1 MNDYLWDGSGRPEPE
16 IETLERTLAPLRFP
30 LGKHPLQL
38 PRSSRQ
44 SIPYA
49 AIAAS
54 IVLGLVAWQLFP
66 SNPPQLTAWTVS
78 EDGDA
83 AAVRKVLIGERLKT
97 GESSRLDLESDGFG
111 RIEIRPD
118 SEMRFVES
126 IAGRQRM
133 ELKHGRIHAFIWAPP
148 QQFIVDTPSATAVD
162 LGCQYELSVDRSGNG
177 FLTVQTG
184 WVAFQLGDIESFIP
198 AGAACRTTPAGGP
211 GSPFFEDASA
221 AFRNALEEFERSG
234 ERKML
239 NHILAEARPRDGL
252 TLWHLLARVG
262 ETERAAVFDRFAQ
275 LVPLPAGVA
284 RDNAIARDRTTLD
297 LCWNALE
304 LDSTDWWRTWKQ
316 EWRGRR

>member
-1 MNDYLWDGSGRPEPE
+1 VNDYLWDGSGRPDPE
-16 IETLERTLAPLRFP
+16 IETLERTVAPLRFP
-30 LGKHPLQL
+30 LAKRPLQL
-38 PRSSRQ
+38 PHSSRQ
-44 SIPYA
+44 AIPYA

-78 EDGDA
+78 EDGNA
-83 AAVRKVLIGERLKT
+83 AAVRKVLVGERLKT

-111 RIEIRPD
+111 RIEIQPD
-118 SEMRFVES
+118 SEMRFLES
-126 IAGRQRM
+126 TAGRQRM
-133 ELKHGRIHAFIWAPP
+133 ELKHGKIHAIIWAPP

-162 LGCQYELSVDRSGNG
+162 LGCQYELSVDRSGKG

-211 GSPFFEDASA
+211 GSPFFEDAST
-221 AFRNALEEFERSG
+221 AFRNALEGFERSG

-239 NHILAEARPRDGL
+239 DQVLAESRPRDGL

-275 LVPLPAGVA
+275 LVPLPADVA
-284 RDNAIARDRTTLD
+284 RDNAIARDRHTLD

-316 EWRGRR
+316 QWRGEH